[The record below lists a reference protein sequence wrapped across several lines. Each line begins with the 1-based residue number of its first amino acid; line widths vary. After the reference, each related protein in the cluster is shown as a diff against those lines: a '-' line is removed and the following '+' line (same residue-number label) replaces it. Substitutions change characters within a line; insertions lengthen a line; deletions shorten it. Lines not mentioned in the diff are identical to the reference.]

1 MSGTPVTVIAPLL
14 ADELSIAGLTR
25 FSGSDWP
32 DRLVATVFL
41 QGCPW
46 DCVYCHNP
54 DLIDSHSAGTITW
67 REVLA
72 FLEQRR
78 GQLDGVVFSG
88 GEPTMQTA
96 LLPAIDDAR
105 RLGLRVG
112 LHTGGAFPQRLDA
125 ALPAIDWV
133 GLDIKAS
140 AADYATITQRR
151 GSGIHAW
158 RSLRLVLDAARARAG
173 SDHPLAYEVRTTVD
187 PRLTDAD
194 RLRLLGEQLLAEGVR
209 WWALQRARDVGT
221 RPDAAT
227 VPATATTDD
236 LVEMIAA
243 EFAGAFPSVL
253 TR

>member
-1 MSGTPVTVIAPLL
+1 MNVLAPSDADAG

-46 DCVYCHNP
+46 ECVYCHNP
-54 DLIDSHSAGTITW
+54 DLIDPHRTGTIAW
-67 REVLA
+67 RDILA

-105 RLGLRVG
+105 CLGLRIG
-112 LHTGGAFPQRLDA
+112 LHTGGAFPQRLDT
-125 ALPAIDWV
+125 ALPSLDWV

-140 AADYATITQRR
+140 AADYAAVTQRR

-158 RSLRLVLDAARARAG
+158 RSLRLVLDAASTRAG

-187 PRLTDAD
+187 PMLTDAD

-209 WWALQRARDVGT
+209 WWALQRARYMGSHS
-221 RPDAAT
+221 DAPS
-227 VPATATTDD
+227 VPVTATSSD
-236 LVEMIAA
+236 LVETVAA
-243 EFAGAFPSVL
+243 EFAGAFTSVI

>member
-1 MSGTPVTVIAPLL
+1 MNVVAPSDAGAG
-14 ADELSIAGLTR
+14 ADQLSIAGLTR

-46 DCVYCHNP
+46 ECVYCHNP
-54 DLIDSHSAGTITW
+54 DLIDPHRAGALPW
-67 REVLA
+67 RDVVT
-72 FLEQRR
+72 FLDHRR

-105 RLGLRVG
+105 CLGLRIG

-125 ALPAIDWV
+125 ALPALDWV

-140 AADYATITQRR
+140 AADYAAVTQRR

-158 RSLRLVLDAARARAG
+158 RSLRLVLDSASARAG
-173 SDHPLAYEVRTTVD
+173 GDHPLEYEVRTTVD
-187 PRLTDAD
+187 PTLTDAD
-194 RLRLLGEQLLAEGVR
+194 RLRLLGEQLLAEGVQ

-221 RPDAAT
+221 RPEAPS
-227 VPATATTDD
+227 VPTTATTDD
-236 LVEMIAA
+236 LVETIAA
-243 EFAGAFPSVL
+243 EFTGAFTSVVA
-253 TR
+253 R